1 MTESASTPRLRATFA
16 IYLALVAATPLVG
29 PREIPFVWSHL
40 LAIAG
45 FVCVTLAC
53 LGRIWCSLY
62 IAGHKDEVLVVSGP
76 YAHCRHPLY
85 SLSILGALGLGFA
98 SQSLLLGA
106 VVVLLVA
113 GLVIYAAV
121 RGGVL
126 VADPRMGR
134 SELSAAGLSPSALP
148 FDPAIGSSAASTRSV
163 RVSRWPSRATTR
175 SCPQRDARQRIAASP
190 STSRDAPDR
199 AGFSPRA
206 MYVSCAPPRPKKSLL
221 ARHPRQQQ
229 FCIFLR

>member
-98 SQSLLLGA
+98 SQSLLL
-106 VVVLLVA
+106 VA
-113 GLVIYAAV
+113 GLVVYAASCEEQFLEDAFPVEFKAYITSTPNMWWPALRKHALPAQLDV
-121 RGGVL
+121 RPAVFWKSFLDAGAFFLLWLL
-126 VADPRMGR
+126 VA
-134 SELSAAGLSPSALP
+134 LAAEYRALP
-148 FDPAIGSSAASTRSV
+148 AF
-163 RVSRWPSRATTR
+163 
-175 SCPQRDARQRIAASP
+175 
-190 STSRDAPDR
+190 
-199 AGFSPRA
+199 
-206 MYVSCAPPRPKKSLL
+206 
-221 ARHPRQQQ
+221 
-229 FCIFLR
+229 